1 MRIIILLFIYL
12 LTGIGVF
19 GQSKIYTGYYINP
32 GGDSV
37 FGSFPDYTQW
47 SRNPDQVA
55 FTPINAPVPIM
66 LAPGNCTGF
75 EVTGEDRYR
84 SFTGNR
90 LLNPIT
96 DVDVLKSKA
105 TMPLDEYGTINC
117 FLRIVASNAQGTLYV
132 FRDTRRTNFFFQ
144 VQGQP
149 IEELRF
155 KMYERDNKISEIRE
169 YRQQLYNAFRER
181 ITTREQMQLLE
192 KLGYEEK
199 EMELFME
206 LLEPFGTRKRKR
218 NPAEGWLV
226 AVGVSVNGMRV
237 PGDNIAIET
246 AHQYNTSVSPVVS
259 VGYMLPVGRHFNRY
273 FFYPKVSVYRYENTG
288 ASTVGNFIYQTR
300 YQSNLAFSGILQG
313 GFYLLN
319 MQSFKAFIAAG
330 AGMMKL
336 YNHKEISTTLHVSD
350 NTINNQYETPIS
362 KVTYQFSLTAGCNI
376 RQSVFTMASFNAPA
390 PVADFVYYYP
400 QHYSFQFGLGYRF

>member
-1 MRIIILLFIYL
+1 MRRKIERENDMFATHPVVEKIGKMNWTGNVIPTNWFRNITFANGKPHFVAITILAEIVYWYRPSIVRDDNTGQIVEKKKFKDDMLQRSYQSFADQFGFSKRQAKEAIDYL
-12 LTGIGVF
+12 VQRQLIRREF
-19 GQSKIYTGYYINP
+19 
-32 GGDSV
+32 
-37 FGSFPDYTQW
+37 
-47 SRNPDQVA
+47 RNV
-55 FTPINAPVPIM
+55 
-66 LAPGNCTGF
+66 
-75 EVTGEDRYR
+75 R
-84 SFTGNR
+84 SFTGTI
-90 LLNPIT
+90 LNNVMFVEPIPEN
-96 DVDVLKSKA
+96 LKNV
-105 TMPLDEYGTINC
+105 T
-117 FLRIVASNAQGTLYV
+117 
-132 FRDTRRTNFFFQ
+132 
-144 VQGQP
+144 
-149 IEELRF
+149 
-155 KMYERDNKISEIRE
+155 
-169 YRQQLYNAFRER
+169 
-181 ITTREQMQLLE
+181 
-192 KLGYEEK
+192 YEEK

-336 YNHKEISTTLHVSD
+336 YNHKEVSTTLHVSD